1 MKINFRLRATVA
13 PMPEPAAVK
22 AEQPPKRKRSK
33 SRITPDPVITAR
45 RTREFS
51 DEARARQ
58 SIGAK
63 LAAFR
68 RWGALNITPGDEIPP
83 DLMPA
88 VVKAVETSTLSNP
101 QRIGQ
106 AQRIDSSR
114 EVALT
119 VAAEA
124 SPRIVQAMTGLALDP
139 SQKAGDRVAASR
151 VVLQVAGLLDG
162 QAASK
167 RAGDDG
173 DPRDLDAGG
182 LRRLALSAQAR
193 LSALEAAADSAAKA
207 ESLPSDATSGGQ
219 AAQATDAVQES
230 AQQSAPAAGL
240 TPEPFE

>member
-1 MKINFRLRATVA
+1 
-13 PMPEPAAVK
+13 MPEPEAATVQQ
-22 AEQPPKRKRSK
+22 APKRKRSK

-51 DEARARQ
+51 DDARARQ

-63 LAAFR
+63 LATFR
-68 RWGALNITPGDEIPP
+68 RWGTLNITKDDEIPT

-88 VVKAVETSTLSNP
+88 VVQAVETSTLSNP
-101 QRIGQ
+101 QRIGH

-151 VVLQVAGLLDG
+151 VVLAVAGLLDG
-162 QAASK
+162 QAAGK
-167 RAGDDG
+167 RADDDG

-207 ESLPSDATSGGQ
+207 ENVPSDATSGGQ
-219 AAQATDAVQES
+219 QAQAIEQAE
-230 AQQSAPAAGL
+230 QSERGAPALAGK